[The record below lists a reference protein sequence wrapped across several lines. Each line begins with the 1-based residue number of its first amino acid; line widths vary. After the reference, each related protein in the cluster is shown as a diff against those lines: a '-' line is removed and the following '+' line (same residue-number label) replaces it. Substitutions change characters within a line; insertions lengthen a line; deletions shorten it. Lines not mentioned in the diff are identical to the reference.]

1 MLIAMENRAASAEL
15 QCAVPEQG
23 SSRAAVFQ
31 ESSED
36 RKDAQNGPVS
46 SGLGSR
52 FQLWLFLFRG
62 FKELV
67 AVEEKN
73 EAVSSGACFLF
84 TNISCSAAWY
94 Q

>member
-1 MLIAMENRAASAEL
+1 MLSLSGDPAEQL
-15 QCAVPEQG
+15 G
-23 SSRAAVFQ
+23 SRKAPK
-31 ESSED
+31 D
-36 RKDAQNGPVS
+36 MKDAQNGPTS

-52 FQLWLFLFRG
+52 FQIWLFLFRG

-67 AVEEKN
+67 AAEEKS

-84 TNISCSAAWY
+84 TNISCNAVQY

>member
-1 MLIAMENRAASAEL
+1 MLSLSRDPAEQLGSRRAL
-15 QCAVPEQG
+15 
-23 SSRAAVFQ
+23 
-31 ESSED
+31 ED

-52 FQLWLFLFRG
+52 FQLQLFLFRG
-62 FKELV
+62 LKELV
-67 AVEEKN
+67 TVEEKS

-84 TNISCSAAWY
+84 TNISCSAARY